1 MRYGCFVGWFAG
13 WAIALCSLG
22 LGGCQV
28 SDSHAKV
35 TALGEAS
42 LGVSEFVLM
51 GDREIEAELTAACAE
66 RGITIRPI
74 AVRQLIT
81 EKESADRQ
89 VAYNELGT
97 RFALN
102 IALRHNY
109 AKVCVFSGNHFVDAS
124 VTVIDAQKN
133 ETRLIIR
140 QEGPLGDC
148 PPLTPVWEL
157 IADELKKKL

>member
-1 MRYGCFVGWFAG
+1 MRYGCIVGWTAG
-13 WAIALCSLG
+13 WATALSTLG
-22 LGGCQV
+22 LAGCQV

-35 TALGEAS
+35 TALGEAG

-74 AVRQLIT
+74 AVRQLVT
-81 EKESADRQ
+81 EKETPDRQ
-89 VAYNELGT
+89 VAYNELGA
-97 RFALN
+97 RFVLK
-102 IALRHNY
+102 IGLRHNY
-109 AKVCVFSGNHFVDAS
+109 SRVCVLSGNHFVDAT
-124 VTVIDAQKN
+124 VTVIDSQKN

-140 QEGPLGDC
+140 QEGPLGEC